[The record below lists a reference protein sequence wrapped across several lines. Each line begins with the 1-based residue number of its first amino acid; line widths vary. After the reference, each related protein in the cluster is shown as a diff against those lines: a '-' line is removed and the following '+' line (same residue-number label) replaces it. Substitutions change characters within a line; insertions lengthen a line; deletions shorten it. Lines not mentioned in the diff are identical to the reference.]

1 MIQSWRE
8 RAAYLGAWVGFK
20 AGCLAVRIVP
30 RQWLYR
36 FSDTLAVIGFYLLRG
51 FRRRSIRNVGF
62 ALGEKL
68 TGVQVEE
75 IVRKSLQNFFRDFV
89 EIAVALV
96 IRAED
101 LRSEIPIAGRE
112 NLDAALLKGRGVIVL
127 GAHLGN
133 FFLTGTRLA
142 IENYP
147 TYVLINQPR
156 NGQFAKFMDDYR
168 LKVRQKTIHARPRR
182 EALRELSLA
191 LRRNEVAVVI
201 ADEYRRDNG
210 IHVPFF
216 GRTVLARR
224 GPATLA
230 SRTGAAVVP
239 VYIIHD
245 KGRGLK
251 LIAEPELDLIRTDR
265 GKAAIRE
272 NTLRMTQWLE
282 RTVRT
287 YPEQWNWMNIHW
299 QEDRDNTSAVKENRV
314 QGLTSYAKKGD

>member
-8 RAAYLGAWVGFK
+8 RAAYMGAWVGFN
-20 AGCLAVRIVP
+20 AGCLAVRMFP
-30 RQWLYR
+30 RPWLYR
-36 FSDTLAVIGFYLLRG
+36 SSDALADIGFYLFRG
-51 FRRRSIRNVGF
+51 FRTRSIRNVGR

-68 TGVQVEE
+68 TSAQVEE

-101 LRSEIPIAGRE
+101 LRSEIPIEGRK
-112 NLDAALLKGRGVIVL
+112 NLDTALLKGNGVIAL

-156 NGQFAKFMDDYR
+156 NGEFARFMDDYR

-182 EALRELSLA
+182 EALRELGQL
-191 LRRNEVAVVI
+191 LRRNELAVVI
-201 ADEYRRDNG
+201 ADEYRRNNG
-210 IHVPFF
+210 IHVPLF
-216 GRTVLARR
+216 GHTVLARR

-230 SRTGAAVVP
+230 LRTGAAVVP
-239 VYIIHD
+239 IYLVHN
-245 KGRGLK
+245 KTHGLK
-251 LIAEPELDLIRTDR
+251 MIVEPELDLIRIDKD
-265 GKAAIRE
+265 KAAIRE
-272 NTLRMTQWLE
+272 NTLRITQWLE
-282 RTVRT
+282 RTVRA

-299 QEDRDNTSAVKENRV
+299 QEDKDNAPVAKEQRV
-314 QGLTSYAKKGD
+314 QGLTS